1 MSNQLADARQRVSAY
16 INRRKIATGLDIER
30 VHCFDNK
37 FDLLLSDLVELV
49 AAHED
54 SLREKA
60 AKPAPVAGLHF
71 RKKPVVI
78 EAMQWDGSW
87 DSLEAI
93 KAKFPAMEVGA
104 TTLHPPSN
112 KVYSW
117 SVRTLEG
124 SHQVSVG
131 DWIIKGVKGEFYPC
145 KPDIFAMTYDPAA
158 APVAVASPL
167 SADQIE
173 DLWAAASIDHDDGIN
188 ILEFARAIEKA
199 HGIKEQA

>member
-1 MSNQLADARQRVSAY
+1 MSDQLAERIALAYDACED
-16 INRRKIATGLDIER
+16 T
-30 VHCFDNK
+30 DNVGCLAILRSLLA
-37 FDLLLSDLVELV
+37 DL
-49 AAHED
+49 AAHE
-54 SLREKA
+54 A

-104 TTLHPPSN
+104 TTLHPPSK

-145 KPDIFAMTYDPAA
+145 KPDIFAMTYDPTA
-158 APVAVASPL
+158 APVAVASPVPTQQAL
-167 SADQIE
+167 AMSPKQTSGTSLPLPDMTMPSMTPDGPDGAHYYR
-173 DLWAAASIDHDDGIN
+173 ASTVRRL
-188 ILEFARAIEKA
+188 LENK
-199 HGIKEQA
+199 GEQA